1 MSRRKTI
8 FITGAAS
15 GIGRSTAVLFAK
27 KGWFVGAYDVD
38 EERLASLSE
47 EIGEDNSCYRKM
59 DVSDLGRV
67 REAVEHFSG
76 FTSGE
81 MDVLFNC
88 AGILRMGPHAKLP
101 IEEQYLIVD
110 VNLKG
115 ILNCINASFEL
126 LKRTEGARIINMS
139 SASSLY
145 GTAELAVY
153 SATKAAVSSLTESLN
168 LEFERYDIHVN
179 DVRAPYVDTPLLRRN
194 VNAGS
199 IERMGVKLKPEDV
212 SEVVWRAS
220 KNKKLHNDT
229 KGVGQLVLMLSL
241 PYFIK
246 RGILKAL
253 LLSK

>member
-1 MSRRKTI
+1 MTRRKTI

-15 GIGRSTAVLFAK
+15 GIGRSTAVFFAR

-38 EERLASLSE
+38 EQRLASLCE
-47 EIGEDNSCYRKM
+47 EIGEDNSCYRKT
-59 DVSDLGRV
+59 DVSDLGGV

-76 FTSGE
+76 FTGGE

-168 LEFERYDIHVN
+168 L
-179 DVRAPYVDTPLLRRN
+179 
-194 VNAGS
+194 
-199 IERMGVKLKPEDV
+199 
-212 SEVVWRAS
+212 
-220 KNKKLHNDT
+220 
-229 KGVGQLVLMLSL
+229 
-241 PYFIK
+241 
-246 RGILKAL
+246 
-253 LLSK
+253 